1 MFNIYFKE
9 MKKFFS
15 LIALVGVFAACN
27 PEDLTTYF
35 TVTPATVTLTANAVS
50 AAPGFSESAVT
61 YTPSKVQTVSGTET
75 TPSIAPGQFTVSAS
89 YEGAN
94 SETQTVAYPRVLG
107 GADLK
112 LNVTLTIPYNAGD
125 YTVEIK
131 KAESKSKTE
140 VFCLPAAAHGHGV
153 TTKTVEYDGEEYEIP
168 MLENANEFK
177 LVDTYSFSTFEGME
191 PVEGSKVI
199 DNDDFAVY
207 VNDAWA
213 NVADKKIV
221 ETKETKPLEV
231 SAWAIYNVLGVIETV
246 ETTYN
251 IVATPNGN
259 AAPALPNDGVVGSY
273 KMRIKNSGSIPVEFA
288 HPEHASHYEAGH
300 GHGHGNGSNAGG
312 GLVEQDAD

>member
-112 LNVTLTIPYNAGD
+112 LNVTLTIPYSIPG
-125 YTVEIK
+125 YKIEIV
-131 KAESKSKTE
+131 KAESESELTWK
-140 VFCLPAAAHGHGV
+140 CLEAAAHGHGV

-168 MLENANEFK
+168 MLENANEFT
-177 LVDTYSFSTFEGME
+177 LTDTYK
-191 PVEGSKVI
+191 VESYTGQELVPGSKVI
-199 DNDDFAVY
+199 ANEDFAEY
-207 VNDAWA
+207 VEHAWDNA
-213 NVADKKIV
+213 SADKIEKTVV
-221 ETKETKPLEV
+221 EKEFTV

-246 ETTYN
+246 TDTYEV
-251 IVATPNGN
+251 VATPDANT
-259 AAPALPNDGVVGSY
+259 PALPDGGVVGSFQIR
-273 KMRIKNSGSIPVEFA
+273 KKNSGSQFFEFA
-288 HPEHASHYEAGH
+288 HPNHASHYEAGH